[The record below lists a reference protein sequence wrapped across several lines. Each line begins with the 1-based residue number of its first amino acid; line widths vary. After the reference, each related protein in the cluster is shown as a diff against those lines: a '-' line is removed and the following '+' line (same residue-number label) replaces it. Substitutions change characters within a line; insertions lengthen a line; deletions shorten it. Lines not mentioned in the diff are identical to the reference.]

1 VYRRRTVSTGQ
12 DLGGGVVQF
21 QTERWQTN
29 AVLAVAGG
37 EALLCDP
44 SWEPGEIEA
53 IRAEAA
59 RLAGGTTHLLITH
72 GDYDHVCGIGFF
84 PGATVVA
91 GDETA
96 ARIESGA
103 AAEGLHGAEE
113 EWGLEWPA
121 DLRVDRVAAAGEEL
135 SLGAFRVTAIEARG
149 HVGDGRA
156 YVLLDQGVLLPG
168 DYLSAMTYPF
178 VIDSVRRYRAA
189 NARLLA
195 AIEEHDLRWVVPG
208 HGPALAPDE
217 ARSVGEADDAYLAAL
232 QEAAREAVAAGLAP
246 SPALLHVYAVEPP
259 RSTTDDFEIYDLR
272 VWNAKKALEEVR
284 GG

>member
-1 VYRRRTVSTGQ
+1 VYRRPAVSTGQ
-12 DLGGGVVQF
+12 DLGEGVVQF

-53 IRAEAA
+53 IRAEAG
-59 RLAGGTTHLLITH
+59 RLAGGATNLLITH

-96 ARIESGA
+96 ARVESGA
-103 AAEGLHGAEE
+103 AAEGLRRAEQ

-121 DLRVDRVAAAGEEL
+121 ELRVDRIAAAGGEL
-135 SLGAFRVTAIEARG
+135 SLGAFRVEAIEARG
-149 HVGDGRA
+149 HVADGRA
-156 YVLLDQGVLLPG
+156 YVLLDQDVLLPG
-168 DYLSAMTYPF
+168 DYLSAITYPF
-178 VIDSVRRYRAA
+178 VIDSIARYRET

-208 HGPALAPDE
+208 HGPALVPHE
-217 ARSVGEADDAYLAAL
+217 ARAVGEEDDAYLAAVQL
-232 QEAAREAVAAGLAP
+232 AAREAVAAGLAP

-259 RSTTDDFEIYDLR
+259 RATTDDFEIYDLR
-272 VWNAKKALEEVR
+272 VWNARKALEEVR
-284 GG
+284 DG

>member
-1 VYRRRTVSTGQ
+1 VYRRPAVSTRQ
-12 DLGGGVVQF
+12 DLGGGVFQF

-29 AVLAVAGG
+29 AVLAAAGG
-37 EALLCDP
+37 QALLCDP
-44 SWEPGEIEA
+44 SWEPAEIEA

-59 RLAGGTTHLLITH
+59 RLAGGATHLLITH

-91 GDETA
+91 GEETA

-103 AAEGLHGAEE
+103 AAKGLRSAEK
-113 EWGLEWPA
+113 EWGIEWRT
-121 DLRVDRVAAAGEEL
+121 DLRVDRVAAAGEVL
-135 SLGAFRVTAIEARG
+135 SLGAFRAKAIEARG
-149 HVGDGRA
+149 HVADGRA
-156 YVLLDQGVLLPG
+156 YVLLDQGVLRPG

-178 VIDSVRRYRAA
+178 VVDSIGRYRAA
-189 NARLLA
+189 SARLLA

-208 HGPALAPDE
+208 HGPPLAPDE
-217 ARSVGEADDAYLAAL
+217 GRAVGEADDAYLAAL

-246 SPALLHVYAVEPP
+246 SPALLHVYAVPPP
-259 RSTTDDFEIYDLR
+259 RATTDDFEIYDLR